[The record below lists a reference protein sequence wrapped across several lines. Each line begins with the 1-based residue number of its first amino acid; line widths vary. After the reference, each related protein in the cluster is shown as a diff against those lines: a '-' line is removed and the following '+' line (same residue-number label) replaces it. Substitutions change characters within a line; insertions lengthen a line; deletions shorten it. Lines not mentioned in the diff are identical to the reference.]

1 MKELLKTTA
10 KIYGIFMILIMLLII
25 TLCPV
30 WLSILLTCV
39 FSDTR
44 FLFILFGLII
54 TLPMAVSMVF
64 AVMVEG

>member
-10 KIYGIFMILIMLLII
+10 KIYGIFMILIMLLVI

-39 FSDTR
+39 FGDTR

-64 AVMVEG
+64 AVMIEG

>member
-39 FSDTR
+39 FNDTR
-44 FLFILFGLII
+44 FLYVLFGLII

-64 AVMVEG
+64 AVIIEG